1 MKEAQ
6 AWRANNNPDVAVE
19 GLLEEINLT
28 LDFLGISRE
37 EFLGAMHQ
45 VQERNIKRG
54 QLGANYGVDTK
65 AQETPIV
72 TVNQ

>member
-6 AWRANNNPDVAVE
+6 LWRSTNKPDFAVE

-37 EFLGAMHQ
+37 EFLSAMYQ

-54 QLGANYGVDTK
+54 QLGANYGIDTK